1 MATTASRRRPSPAF
15 RLALAAAL
23 VLLGTL
29 ALTTPAAAQTA
40 PTSTAAAPTTDATT
54 TPSATVPARATT
66 AVPETPG
73 DPATSSAP
81 ATAQSAPPPPA
92 AVAPVEAGAAR
103 VPLVL
108 GDSLTDSVRTRFP
121 SGWRVQAQPGLAL
134 FEALPAL
141 RDARP
146 DRAGCVVLAF
156 GSNDVDENR
165 TASQMRSSIDTVNR
179 LLAGHPCV
187 RWTTVKVAG
196 ITYYGHGHWVTS
208 ARRWNRLVAAHAVGT
223 VLDWNAVAATHPG
236 YFVGDGL
243 HLTPAGQQAYA
254 TLLRTGVTG

>member
-1 MATTASRRRPSPAF
+1 MATTAARRHPSPALTLVVAATVVV
-15 RLALAAAL
+15 LATIAL
-23 VLLGTL
+23 I
-29 ALTTPAAAQTA
+29 APSAAQSA
-40 PTSTAAAPTTDATT
+40 PTSTTVAPATTAAPTTTT
-54 TPSATVPARATT
+54 TVPHPAAPPVAPTPT
-66 AVPETPG
+66 AVPQ
-73 DPATSSAP
+73 A
-81 ATAQSAPPPPA
+81 
-92 AVAPVEAGAAR
+92 EAGGTR

-223 VLDWNAVAATHPG
+223 VLDWNAVATTHPG

-243 HLTPAGQQAYA
+243 HLTPAGQEAYA